1 MAVSVANDT
10 FELTAQGDAV
20 LMPLVVQ
27 SVRFVAEAGQLAADE
42 IILTDPVSGGV
53 LWRTYGGS
61 AIAAE
66 AEMISTGGRSD
77 SSKWTNGVE
86 LSTLT
91 GNRGLVYV
99 RYM

>member
-1 MAVSVANDT
+1 MAVTVANDT
-10 FELTAQGDAV
+10 FEMTAQGDSI

-42 IILTDPVSGGV
+42 IILIDPVSGGT
-53 LWRTYGGS
+53 LWRTYGGA
-61 AIAAE
+61 AIATE

-77 SSKWTNGVE
+77 SSHWSNGVE
-86 LSTLT
+86 VGTMT
-91 GNRGLVYV
+91 GNRGLVYI